1 MSIFPFIRPC
11 VCFFYH
17 AYLCA
22 QMERVGV
29 KVDDSCHQVE
39 NPEQEEDAG
48 SKEALPPL

>member
-1 MSIFPFIRPC
+1 MYFTSVVPTG
-11 VCFFYH
+11 VFFYH

-29 KVDDSCHQVE
+29 EVDDSCHQVE
-39 NPEQEEDAG
+39 HPEQEEDAG